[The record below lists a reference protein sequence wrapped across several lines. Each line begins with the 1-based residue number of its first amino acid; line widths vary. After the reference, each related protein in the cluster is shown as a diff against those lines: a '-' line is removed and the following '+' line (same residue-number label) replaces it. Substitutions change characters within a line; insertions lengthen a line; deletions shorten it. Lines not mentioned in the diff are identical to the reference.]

1 MRCYF
6 HLVNGQNELID
17 GEGVEVSD
25 LLSAKAQALIAI
37 SELQQDAVGSDEE
50 WDGWCLHIHSTEG
63 TFLLSIPLCETLH

>member
-6 HLVNGQNELID
+6 HLVNGQDQLID

-25 LLSAKAQALIAI
+25 LHNAKAQALIAI
-37 SELQQDAVGSDEE
+37 SELQRESVRIDEE

-63 TFLLSIPLCETLH
+63 TFLLSIPLYETLH

>member
-25 LLSAKAQALIAI
+25 LQSAKAQALMAM
-37 SELQQDAVGSDEE
+37 SELQQESVGIDEE
-50 WDGWCLHIHSTEG
+50 WNGWCLHIHSAEG
-63 TFLLSIPLCETLH
+63 TLLLSIPLYKTLH